1 MKLTPF
7 FVAAAL
13 CSASAALAQT
23 TPSQTAPRTPTTA
36 SPSTVPSGTAPVPSD
51 PKGAVS
57 AGEVFTTGAP
67 DNGTSTGDK
76 RAMKHSNKQK
86 DSMSDGK
93 GKMKTKM

>member
-1 MKLTPF
+1 MKLTHF

-23 TPSQTAPRTPTTA
+23 TPSQTAPRTPNSA
-36 SPSTVPSGTAPVPSD
+36 SPSTVPSGTAPAPSD

-67 DNGTSTGDK
+67 NNGASDK
-76 RAMKHSNKQK
+76 RTMKQSKK
-86 DSMSDGK
+86 DKSSMSDGK